1 MRAEYVIYCSGSSC
15 NALGWGSRL
24 KTYGANGSVSAEAFC
39 HTACASSFAN
49 AITVRPLRPDL
60 G

>member
-1 MRAEYVIYCSGSSC
+1 MSST
-15 NALGWGSRL
+15 AAAQAATRWWGSRL

-39 HTACASSFAN
+39 HTACASSSAN